1 MSIHSRMNETM
12 TIAACQLSVV
22 VAAAVVYGG
31 CHPRDAISPERATA
45 ERAAIHHD
53 LKNDT
58 GTLYAAA
65 AKRVKGSHP
74 ELKDRAVVCAI
85 SSIDIQFASETR
97 ATYTVAY
104 ACGVGRWQ
112 LGRDEPVATPTL
124 KLDLLKES
132 GIWQINGIL

>member
-12 TIAACQLSVV
+12 TIAARQLSVV
-22 VAAAVVYGG
+22 VAAAVVCGG
-31 CHPRDAISPERATA
+31 CHSRDAISPERATA

-74 ELKDRAVVCAI
+74 ELKDRSVVCAI

-104 ACGVGRWQ
+104 ACGVERWQ
-112 LGRDEPVATPTL
+112 LGRDEPVATPTM

-132 GIWQINGIL
+132 GIWLINGIL

>member
-1 MSIHSRMNETM
+1 
-12 TIAACQLSVV
+12 L
-22 VAAAVVYGG
+22 
-31 CHPRDAISPERATA
+31 RA
-45 ERAAIHHD
+45 
-53 LKNDT
+53 
-58 GTLYAAA
+58 YA
-65 AKRVKGSHP
+65 KEPTTHP

-112 LGRDEPVATPTL
+112 LGCDEPVATPTM

-132 GIWQINGIL
+132 GVWLINGFL